1 MSDFLQHA
9 FEGFSLGCIYA
20 LIALGFTVIYRSS
33 QVINFAQGS
42 LLLLGAY
49 LVGWFHV
56 VRNMPFGIAVLLAII
71 CCALVGVVFQIGV
84 LRRVT
89 GQPVFTVVMIT
100 IGLNIVLTSYVPA
113 AVNPQAFDIQD
124 PWNQTSYSVGGATLA
139 GAKVWAS
146 ITCLAVLAG
155 FFAFDRWS
163 RYGLAMRAT
172 SSDEEAALAAG
183 VPTRRAN
190 ALAWALAGAVAAI
203 GGLFLATYPNKA
215 DPTLGFSAL
224 RAFPAIILG
233 GLESPLGAVIGGVVI
248 GMVEV
253 LTSNYQP
260 NHVSWL
266 GSDFY
271 VIAPYIV
278 MILVLLVRP
287 YGLLGKRP
295 VERV

>member
-1 MSDFLQHA
+1 MSDFLQHL

-56 VRNMPFGIAVLLAII
+56 VRNMPFGIAVLLAIL
-71 CCALVGVVFQIGV
+71 CCALVGVVFQVGV

-100 IGLNIVLTSYVPA
+100 IGLNIVLTAYVPA
-113 AVNPQAFDIQD
+113 AVNPQGFDIQD
-124 PWNQTSYSVGGATLA
+124 PWNQSNLTVGGVTLA
-139 GAKVWAS
+139 GAKIWGS
-146 ITCLAVLAG
+146 ITCLAVLGG
-155 FFAFDRWS
+155 FFLFDRYT

-172 SSDEEAALAAG
+172 ASDEEAALAAG

-190 ALAWALAGAVAAI
+190 AVAWALAGAVAAV
-203 GGLFLATYPNKA
+203 GGLFLASFPNKA
-215 DPTLGFSAL
+215 DPTVGLSAL
-224 RAFPAIILG
+224 SAFPAIILG
-233 GLESPLGAVIGGVVI
+233 GLESPSGAVLGGITIGLVQ
-248 GMVEV
+248 V
-253 LTSNYQP
+253 LTANYQP

-266 GSDFY
+266 GANFY

-278 MILVLLVRP
+278 MILVLMVRP